1 VPPALLPASP
11 TPPALLALN
20 AALGGNAAAAV
31 QPLAQAVDDRLRA
44 AATDALARATADDLA
59 PLRARLSTALAMPD
73 DAAMLADLQQILAEL
88 PDILREI
95 LDDPE
100 AQNVLEDTISAALL
114 NGLATG
120 AVANQEPK
128 P

>member
-1 VPPALLPASP
+1 
-11 TPPALLALN
+11 
-20 AALGGNAAAAV
+20 
-31 QPLAQAVDDRLRA
+31 
-44 AATDALARATADDLA
+44 
-59 PLRARLSTALAMPD
+59 MPD

-100 AQNVLEDTISAALL
+100 AQNVIEDTISAALL